1 MIPWSV
7 FDNATTSRTARS
19 RSIGEYLLFVFITL
33 SSQEIES
40 PTNPGLFSSLIL
52 CICVWKFVST
62 LVFLN
67 TSVSTEG
74 RVVELVKFS
83 TGGKK
88 IRTGGVTNIVTN
100 YRPVFVYRDKYGNQH
115 RVVSSSG
122 SSSPEFKVGDHV
134 PVIFE
139 PDTPSAARINT
150 FWDIWSGAI
159 TYGIVGATLLA
170 VGNLAW
176 RVKHM

>member
-1 MIPWSV
+1 MDIHLLKLHL
-7 FDNATTSRTARS
+7 TGR
-19 RSIGEYLLFVFITL
+19 ILLFL
-33 SSQEIES
+33 
-40 PTNPGLFSSLIL
+40 GSLIL

-67 TSVSTEG
+67 ASVSTEG
-74 RVVELVKFS
+74 QVVELIKFS
-83 TGGKK
+83 KGGKK
-88 IRTGGVTNIVTN
+88 ARAGGVTKIFTY

-115 RVVSSSG
+115 RVESSSS
-122 SSSPEFKVGDHV
+122 SSSPEFKVGDRV

-170 VGNLAW
+170 VGYLAW